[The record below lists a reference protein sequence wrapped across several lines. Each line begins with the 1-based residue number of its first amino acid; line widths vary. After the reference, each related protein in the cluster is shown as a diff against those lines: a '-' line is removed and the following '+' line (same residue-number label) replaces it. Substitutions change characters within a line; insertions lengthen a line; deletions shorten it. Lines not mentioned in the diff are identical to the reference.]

1 LFLKVRMVF
10 KKRLASILSSES
22 ALLGVVMIAAFSMI
36 IINYFTI
43 KILSTARAYVAGE
56 SFYSKGQ
63 KDAARNLILF
73 VNSGD
78 ALYWNSFI
86 EELSVP
92 IGDSLARVGLLRGDD
107 RARIEEGFLAGR
119 NHPDDIDDLIWMF
132 EKFQHVEF
140 MQNAIQIWKEAD
152 YLVGQELALAYEL
165 KGKMDLTALSLLER
179 TEAVGKINNIT
190 TELTTKE
197 RAFSSTLGDAS
208 RDIKAVLWTLNIVMT
223 LLVVGGTSTY
233 AWLMF
238 RRLREKNRDLSA
250 INEELDKFV
259 YSASHDLRAPITSV
273 RGLIELVRMENDPS
287 QIAAYLQMM
296 ERSLNKQD
304 LFIRDIIALSRNK
317 KTSTGSE
324 EVNLTRLVDDVIDQ
338 HRFMEDAKTIVI
350 RRDLHT
356 DCVLS
361 DEFRVRIILSN
372 LVSNAIKYSDMRKA
386 ERVIVIRTRQNNG
399 TFLMEVEDNGQGIR
413 QEDQAHVFEM
423 FYAAGSHTKSSGLGL
438 YITLEAVQRLKGKIS
453 FQSQPGVG
461 TTFTVALPQT
471 VAHPVEVAY

>member
-1 LFLKVRMVF
+1 M
-10 KKRLASILSSES
+10 
-22 ALLGVVMIAAFSMI
+22 LGVVMIAACSMI
-36 IINYFTI
+36 VINYFTI

-78 ALYWNSFI
+78 VLHWNSFI

-92 IGDSLARVGLLRGDD
+92 IGDSLARVGLIRGED

-119 NHPDDIDDLIWMF
+119 NHPDDVEELVWMF
-132 EKFQHVEF
+132 KNFQHVGF

-152 YLVGQELALAYEL
+152 YLIGQEMAFAYTL
-165 KGKMDLTALSLLER
+165 KEKMDRGVLTPLEQR
-179 TEAVGKINNIT
+179 EAFEKINNIT
-190 TELTTKE
+190 TELTIKE
-197 RAFSSTLGDAS
+197 RAFSATLGEAA
-208 RDIKAVLWTLNIVMT
+208 RDIKSILWMANIIMT
-223 LLVVGGTSTY
+223 LLVIGGTSTY

-250 INEELDKFV
+250 TNAELDKFV

-273 RGLIELVRMENDPS
+273 RGLIELARMERDPD
-287 QIAAYLQMM
+287 QIATYLQLM

-317 KTSTGSE
+317 KTAVGSE
-324 EVNLTRLVDDVIDQ
+324 EIHLNKLIDDVIDQ
-338 HRFMEDAKTIVI
+338 HRFMEDAKTIVVHREI
-350 RRDLHT
+350 ET
-356 DCVLS
+356 DCILS

-386 ERVIVIRTRQNNG
+386 ERTITIRTRQNNG
-399 TFLMEVEDNGQGIR
+399 TFLMEVEDNGIGIR
-413 QEDQAHVFEM
+413 TEDQARVFEM
-423 FYAAGSHTKSSGLGL
+423 FYAVSSNNTKSTGLGL
-438 YITLEAVQRLKGKIS
+438 YIALEAAQRLQGKIT
-453 FQSQPGVG
+453 FRSQHGVG
-461 TTFTVALPQT
+461 TTFTLALPHA
-471 VAHPVEVAY
+471 VAHPVDVAC